1 MDLKQFLTSPL
12 RNVWISEPY
21 IRVYVRKS
29 IRLIDNIQRDCLD
42 IGSVEVE
49 PHKRNKGVFSKFLLK
64 FEKTA
69 KQLNRVVYVEN
80 VLNPR
85 LEEML
90 ERREYRYLGNFPGAP
105 TMYKEI
111 N

>member
-1 MDLKQFLTSPL
+1 MDLKRFLASPL

-29 IRLIDNIQRDCLD
+29 IRLIDNVHRDCLD

-49 PHKRNKGVFSKFLLK
+49 PHKRNNGVFSKFLLK

-69 KQLNRVVYVEN
+69 KRLNRAVYVESI
-80 VLNPR
+80 LNSR

-90 ERREYRYLGNFPGAP
+90 KKRDYKYLSDFSGAP

-111 N
+111 K